1 MGGNAMT
8 QYDYRIAKAKV
19 RMAYEEADRLIE
31 SYYNDNEMKRIK
43 YRSGRIVIKYKDPAK
58 DTVTIFDDPEETY
71 NPDYEENM
79 VNLSKKHLGF
89 WSEI

>member
-8 QYDYRIAKAKV
+8 QYDYRVDLVRK

-58 DTVTIFDDPEETY
+58 ETVTILDDP
-71 NPDYEENM
+71 
-79 VNLSKKHLGF
+79 V
-89 WSEI
+89 